1 MLKKVVVVGGLVLSM
16 AFAGVAFAGDAAE
29 SMVLKGGSPGDV
41 PFPHK
46 AHQTALKENCDACH
60 KLFPQEAGSIQKAI
74 AAGTLKKKE
83 AMKQCQDCHKATK
96 AKGEKT
102 GPTGCKDCHSKK

>member
-1 MLKKVVVVGGLVLSM
+1 MLKKALIVGVSVLS
-16 AFAGVAFAGDAAE
+16 VAFAGAAFAEGNGAE

-41 PFPHK
+41 NFPHK
-46 AHQTALKENCDACH
+46 VHQDTLKDCEVCH
-60 KLFPQEAGSIQKAI
+60 SLFAKEADSIAKGI
-74 AAGTLKKKE
+74 AAGTLKKKA

-102 GPTGCKDCHSKK
+102 GPIGCKECHKK